1 MLDSSDVETETCPPF
16 ARRVGEAYDLVGP
29 AVQHVITVTTTPG
42 GLIDAP
48 RSTDTVITCSS
59 CSSSSVKVSV

>member
-1 MLDSSDVETETCPPF
+1 MLDSSDVETETCPPLRAAS
-16 ARRVGEAYDLVGP
+16 ARLMTWSAPRFSTC
-29 AVQHVITVTTTPG
+29 TVTTSPG

-48 RSTDTVITCSS
+48 RSTDTAIICSS